1 MSAKYEAYIESEA
14 DGLDISVLAVVP
26 DETPYRGILQLVH
39 GMSEYKERYLPF
51 MEYMAKRG
59 YVCVIHDHRGHG
71 KSVRAMDDLGYM
83 YGGGADAILKD
94 IEVVN
99 REMHQQLPD
108 LPLILFGHSMG
119 SLAVRCYL
127 KRYPDVPDGVFVC
140 GSPSAAFG
148 LELGERVRAV
158 LAKKK
163 GASYQSKRLADAVFS
178 GFQKPFRDEGRDNAW
193 ICSDPAVVDAYN
205 ADPLCTFCF
214 TLNGYEALLYL
225 LRTAYSETEWRVTK
239 PELPIRFLSGADD
252 PCRGND
258 EKFAQAAQLLRQVGY
273 QNVSSRL
280 FPGMRHEILNETE
293 KSLVYHDVLETL
305 DAWQSK

>member
-1 MSAKYEAYIESEA
+1 MRQTE
-14 DGLDISVLAVVP
+14 
-26 DETPYRGILQLVH
+26 
-39 GMSEYKERYLPF
+39 
-51 MEYMAKRG
+51 
-59 YVCVIHDHRGHG
+59 
-71 KSVRAMDDLGYM
+71 DLGYF
-83 YGGGADAILKD
+83 YPDGGPALVSDLYQVTRWI
-94 IEVVN
+94 
-99 REMHQQLPD
+99 REQYPE
-108 LPLILFGHSMG
+108 LPLYLFGHSMG

-163 GASYQSKRLADAVFS
+163 GASYQSMRLADAVFS

-225 LRTAYSETEWRVTK
+225 LRTA
-239 PELPIRFLSGADD
+239 
-252 PCRGND
+252 
-258 EKFAQAAQLLRQVGY
+258 AAKRNGV
-273 QNVSSRL
+273 
-280 FPGMRHEILNETE
+280 
-293 KSLVYHDVLETL
+293 
-305 DAWQSK
+305 

>member
-1 MSAKYEAYIESEA
+1 M
-14 DGLDISVLAVVP
+14 
-26 DETPYRGILQLVH
+26 
-39 GMSEYKERYLPF
+39 
-51 MEYMAKRG
+51 
-59 YVCVIHDHRGHG
+59 
-71 KSVRAMDDLGYM
+71 
-83 YGGGADAILKD
+83 
-94 IEVVN
+94 
-99 REMHQQLPD
+99 
-108 LPLILFGHSMG
+108 
-119 SLAVRCYL
+119 
-127 KRYPDVPDGVFVC
+127 PDGVFVC
-140 GSPSAAFG
+140 GTPSAAFG

-280 FPGMRHEILNETE
+280 FSGMRHEILNETE
-293 KSLVYHDVLETL
+293 KSLVYQDVLETL

>member
-1 MSAKYEAYIESEA
+1 MA
-14 DGLDISVLAVVP
+14 D
-26 DETPYRGILQLVH
+26 H
-39 GMSEYKERYLPF
+39 
-51 MEYMAKRG
+51 G

-71 KSVRAMDDLGYM
+71 GSVRQTEDLGYF
-83 YGGGADAILKD
+83 YPDGGPALVSDLYQVTRWI
-94 IEVVN
+94 
-99 REMHQQLPD
+99 REQYPE
-108 LPLILFGHSMG
+108 LPLYLFGHSMG
-119 SLAVRCYL
+119 SLAGRGYL

-148 LELGERVRAV
+148 RELGERVRAV

-280 FPGMRHEILNETE
+280 FSGMRHEILNETE
-293 KSLVYHDVLETL
+293 KSLVYQDVLEAL